1 MSSLLKDRY
10 SKEFFDKFLLVIS
23 NSSFPISQKDFFD
36 RLWTASWE
44 DSSLKERM
52 RHVTQVLQ
60 IFLPNDPL
68 KGLAIIQE
76 YTYLL
81 KQVHSTEYSLEYLFL
96 ADYISEV
103 GIHHFDAAMETMEV
117 VTTFTSCEFAVRP
130 FFKQYPSEMLQQMQ
144 RWSKH
149 ENIHLRR
156 LASEGSR
163 PKLPWGEALTA
174 FVGDPTPLIPILE
187 NLKNDSS
194 EYVRRSVANN
204 INDIS
209 KTHPDLVLNL
219 ASKWSGGSSQT
230 NQLLKHALRTL
241 LKNGNTIAL
250 KLIGIEAN
258 HSVQITNFKIH
269 NHVVELG
276 GKLNFSFG
284 VLNASESL
292 LVVRLEYRMYF
303 KRLNKEMGTKVFQIS
318 QKEILPSQEVQFS
331 RSYSFNAITTRK
343 YYPGL
348 HAIEL
353 IVNGIACN
361 YTSFELLD

>member
-10 SKEFFDKFLLVIS
+10 SNQFFDKFLLAIS

-44 DSSLKERM
+44 ESALKERM
-52 RHVTQVLQ
+52 RHVTQVLHV
-60 IFLPNDPL
+60 FLPSDPL
-68 KGLAIIQE
+68 EGLAIIQE
-76 YTYLL
+76 YTHLL
-81 KQVHSTEYSLEYLFL
+81 KQEYSTEYSLEYLFL
-96 ADYISEV
+96 AEYISEA
-103 GIHHFDAAMETMEV
+103 GIHHFEVAMETMEV

-144 RWSKH
+144 CWSKH
-149 ENIHLRR
+149 ENSHLRR

-174 FVGDPTPLIPILE
+174 FIGDPTPLIPILE

-204 INDIS
+204 LNDIS

-219 ASKWSGGSSQT
+219 ASEWSRGSSQT
-230 NQLLKHALRTL
+230 KQLLKHALRTL

-292 LVVRLEYRMYF
+292 LVVRLEHRMYF

-353 IVNGIACN
+353 IVNGIGCN